1 MAGIRHLYFSERW
14 KVGTIAAQMGL
25 HHQTVAAAI
34 AEDIMVTT
42 VSRPSQLD
50 PYSEFMRQTLE
61 QYPRLRSTRLFQM
74 LRERGYTGSARQVR
88 RKVSELRPRKQ
99 EAFLRRRTFPGEE
112 AQVDWASF
120 GHVMIGTAR
129 RALSCFVMTLS
140 YSRALYLEFFFDQSL
155 ESFLRGHI
163 NAFADLGG
171 APRIILYDNLRA
183 AVLERLGNAVHFNP
197 RLLEL
202 AAHYHFSPRACQ
214 PARGNEKGVVE
225 RSIRFIRDSFFAARP
240 FTNLVDF
247 NGQALVWRDEI
258 AAQRPCPGDDRRSV
272 QKAFEEEIPRLMELP
287 GHAFDTDLMLP
298 IRSGKT
304 LYVRFDK
311 NDYSIPHQAVGRSLT
326 LLATG
331 TLIRIL
337 DGPIEIARHR
347 RSYGRHDR
355 IEDQAHIDAL
365 LLEKARAHG
374 STPSSLLISLVPE
387 AETFLNEGFHR
398 GESVALMTRKL
409 RLLLDDHGAEDL
421 RAAIQEALLKQSPI
435 IASVAY
441 ILGNQKRRI
450 NSPQAPPVDLSRRPD
465 LKDLY
470 VKPHAPESYDQ
481 LSRSLD
487 DDDDPDRLD

>member
-1 MAGIRHLYFSERW
+1 M
-14 KVGTIAAQMGL
+14 
-25 HHQTVAAAI
+25 
-34 AEDIMVTT
+34 
-42 VSRPSQLD
+42 
-50 PYSEFMRQTLE
+50 
-61 QYPRLRSTRLFQM
+61 
-74 LRERGYTGSARQVR
+74 
-88 RKVSELRPRKQ
+88 
-99 EAFLRRRTFPGEE
+99 
-112 AQVDWASF
+112 
-120 GHVMIGTAR
+120 
-129 RALSCFVMTLS
+129 
-140 YSRALYLEFFFDQSL
+140 
-155 ESFLRGHI
+155 
-163 NAFADLGG
+163 
-171 APRIILYDNLRA
+171 
-183 AVLERLGNAVHFNP
+183 
-197 RLLEL
+197 EL
-202 AAHYHFSPRACQ
+202 AAHYHFSPRACR

-298 IRSGKT
+298 IKSGKT

-311 NDYSIPHQAVGRSLT
+311 NDYSIPHRAVGRSLT

-374 STPSSLLISLVPE
+374 STPSSLLISVVPE
-387 AETFLNEGFHR
+387 VETFLNEGFQR
-398 GESVALMTRKL
+398 GESAALMTRKL

-421 RAAIQEALLKQSPI
+421 RAAIQEALLKRSPL

-441 ILGNQKRRI
+441 ILGNQKRRV

-481 LSRSLD
+481 LSRSHD